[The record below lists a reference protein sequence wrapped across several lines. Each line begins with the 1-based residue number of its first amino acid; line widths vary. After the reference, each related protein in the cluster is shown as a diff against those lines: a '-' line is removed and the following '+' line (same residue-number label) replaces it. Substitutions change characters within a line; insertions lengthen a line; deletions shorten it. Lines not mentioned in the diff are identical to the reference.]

1 MQHWAIKARDAQ
13 SITAV
18 AIKYLR
24 KTAGNTWADY
34 KTPRLQNN

>member
-1 MQHWAIKARDAQ
+1 MQYWAIKATDAQ
-13 SITAV
+13 RITAME
-18 AIKYLR
+18 IKYKR